1 MRLKFM
7 AALPALLAVPAVL
20 AQAPFVQPP
29 ADPAAF
35 TVGDINIEGLQ
46 RISEGTVF
54 NYLPVNIGD
63 RIDARRAEEALRSL
77 YATGFFRDVE
87 LRRDGGTLVI
97 AVLERP
103 SIESFTI
110 DGNKDIKTEDLEK
123 SLRNVGLARGKT
135 FDAVDPRRGQALPD
149 RPVLLARQVR
159 REGRNQG
166 RRAARQPRQDR
177 GRHRR
182 GQALQDPPDQRGR
195 QRDLQRRGAG
205 STSSSCSTPNLLS
218 WYRQDDRYSREE
230 LSGDLEKLRSYYLD
244 RGYANFDV
252 ESTQV
257 TIAPDS
263 EDMFVTMNV
272 KEGEVYRISDVK
284 IAGNL
289 VVPEEELRG
298 LVQVRRGDIYSQRM
312 LTATTELMALRLGAD
327 GYAFAKIDPVPQED
341 EATKEIA
348 ITFLVDP
355 GNRAYVRRIN
365 FNNTSSIND
374 DVLRREMRQMEG
386 GYLSNAAVDRS
397 KLRLQRLPYIEDVE
411 VETTPVPG
419 SADLVDVNFEI
430 KEGLPGQFS
439 GGIGYSES
447 QSVLLNGSFVHSNF
461 MGTGNRVAAEINAG
475 QYAQVYSLSH
485 TDPYTTI
492 DGVSRTVQAVY
503 RSATQFTSAS
513 SDFST
518 DTGTVSVDYGWP
530 ISEFQ
535 SVRAGLAISRSDLLT
550 DPNGSPQEAVDWVR
564 NNGDTYTETAR
575 FGVPPLSYEYY
586 GTKFDTY
593 SLTLGWGYDSR
604 NRALFADRGS
614 RHRFNMSYTLPGS
627 DVEFYTLN
635 YDYLQ
640 FVPLTKWFT
649 LLFSADVGYGLRHRR
664 HDVDPAIPALLR
676 RRPGKRARLPGEP
689 AGPEGLLRQPV
700 RRQPAHGHADR
711 DCCCR
716 CRTSSA
722 TARASACSS
731 TPATRSPPTAPLTSA
746 ATASRPSITSSHL
759 IRSAIR
765 PAWRCSGSRRSACSG
780 SATPY
785 RSMPPTRTAS
795 STATRRK
802 VSSFPSDRLS
812 EVFRSMRIKTVSLAL
827 LALAA
832 TSLPAGAAQAQTK
845 IGVVNI
851 ARLLQESPQAQAAS
865 AALESEF
872 AARRRDL
879 ENQQKDLKAR
889 EDKLAKDG
897 AVMAEAER
905 RNAEKTLR
913 DGQRELARKQNEFLE
928 DLNVRRNEALGQL
941 QRSVLQEVQ
950 AYAKSAGLDVVV
962 ADALYAEPLGRH
974 HRPGAVGPAGAQGR
988 GAGQALSR
996 WRARDRHDGAA
1007 RRAGRPVR
1015 LRTAGRSRR
1024 PDRARGDAAGRGAR
1038 LDRLPRQS
1046 AVPPLPRH
1054 DARQRRRLR
1063 CGERRTPVRSRCS

>member
-20 AQAPFVQPP
+20 AQAPFMQAPLVQAP
-29 ADPAAF
+29 ADPSAF
-35 TVGDINIEGLQ
+35 TVGDIKIEGLQ

-97 AVLERP
+97 VVLERP

-110 DGNKDIKTEDLEK
+110 EGNKDIKTEDLEK

-135 FDAVDPRRGQALPD
+135 FNESTLDEVKRFLTDQYYSRGKYGVKVETNVTELPDNRVRIAVDIVEGKRSKIRQINVVGNEAFSD
-149 RPVLLARQVR
+149 EELA
-159 REGRNQG
+159 
-166 RRAARQPRQDR
+166 
-177 GRHRR
+177 
-182 GQALQDPPDQRGR
+182 DQFKLR
-195 QRDLQRRGAG
+195 
-205 STSSSCSTPNLLS
+205 TPNLLS

-257 TIAPDS
+257 TIAPDR
-263 EDMFVTMNV
+263 EDMFITMNV

-284 IAGNL
+284 IAGDL

-397 KLRLQRLPYIEDVE
+397 KLRLQRLPYIEDVK

-518 DTGTVSVDYGWP
+518 DTGTISVDYGWP

-564 NNGDTYTETAR
+564 NNGDTYTKNAR

-586 GTKFDTY
+586 GTQFDTY

-627 DVEFYTLN
+627 GVEFYTLN
-635 YDYLQ
+635 YDYMQ

-649 LLFSADVGYGLRHRR
+649 LLFSADVGYGLDIGDTTSIPPYRR
-664 HDVDPAIPALLR
+664 FYA
-676 RRPGKRARLPGEP
+676 G
-689 AGPEGLLRQPV
+689 GPESVRGFQESRLGPKDSFGNPYGGNLRTVMQTELLLPMPDKFRNSARFSIFFDAGNTFSTDSTTYVGRDGITPVDYEFSFDKIRYSTGLAVQWL
-700 RRQPAHGHADR
+700 
-711 DCCCR
+711 
-716 CRTSSA
+716 
-722 TARASACSS
+722 
-731 TPATRSPPTAPLTSA
+731 APL
-746 ATASRPSITSSHL
+746 
-759 IRSAIR
+759 
-765 PAWRCSGSRRSACSG
+765 G
-780 SATPY
+780 
-785 RSMPPTRTAS
+785 
-795 STATRRK
+795 
-802 VSSFPSDRLS
+802 
-812 EVFRSMRIKTVSLAL
+812 VFRFSY
-827 LALAA
+827 
-832 TSLPAGAAQAQTK
+832 
-845 IGVVNI
+845 
-851 ARLLQESPQAQAAS
+851 
-865 AALESEF
+865 
-872 AARRRDL
+872 
-879 ENQQKDLKAR
+879 
-889 EDKLAKDG
+889 
-897 AVMAEAER
+897 AVPL
-905 RNAEKTLR
+905 NA
-913 DGQRELARKQNEFLE
+913 
-928 DLNVRRNEALGQL
+928 
-941 QRSVLQEVQ
+941 
-950 AYAKSAGLDVVV
+950 
-962 ADALYAEPLGRH
+962 ADAEGVEYGDETEGF
-974 HRPGAVGPAGAQGR
+974 QFSI
-988 GAGQALSR
+988 GQAF
-996 WRARDRHDGAA
+996 
-1007 RRAGRPVR
+1007 
-1015 LRTAGRSRR
+1015 
-1024 PDRARGDAAGRGAR
+1024 
-1038 LDRLPRQS
+1038 
-1046 AVPPLPRH
+1046 
-1054 DARQRRRLR
+1054 
-1063 CGERRTPVRSRCS
+1063 